1 MIKDIREINFQK
13 SGRRQT
19 EGWLEN
25 TNFHSTF
32 LVLLLSDF
40 RHQTPFW
47 RYDQKGVPV

>member
-1 MIKDIREINFQK
+1 MVKEIREINFQK
-13 SGRRQT
+13 SGRGQT

-40 RHQTPFW
+40 CHQAPFGQ
-47 RYDQKGVPV
+47 YDQKGVPV